1 MRKNIGTKVNHV
13 SDWIAEKNT
22 EYGLRPDHP
31 LQRYAKQWKP
41 WQTGNFIRRILE
53 EKPVPPILV
62 AEQDDSE
69 HKGCVISWLIDGKQR
84 ISTLE
89 RYVNNEFPVATST
102 RNPFITYQGYKP
114 DTKMSRGKEV
124 IKRDKKGNVIYLYD
138 EDGKKIF
145 GEQVVDI
152 RGKKFCQLPDEL
164 QKRILSTYITADVL
178 YECTD
183 DDIQNEI
190 RDRNSGSQM
199 NVAQIGVNALGVNWA
214 SSVRNLSNH
223 SFIKN
228 CCKFSENDDNSSKTM
243 RAVGEALMAVNFI
256 EDWNKKNEAMCT
268 FLSQNLT
275 EGCVD
280 GMASMFDILEDII
293 PAEDDIIKHLS
304 FKEFFVVMA
313 NFAYFLS
320 IEKEGMVYDSACY
333 TDFIRNW
340 VREAMFEVYSEA
352 DEDDFEDE
360 EALTYELLASKQA
373 REPHVVQE
381 RVRVMNEFLD
391 KYLEENCSHMLVE
404 GDIVDDTDDTAD
416 TETEVSYI
424 NVPEIDTL
432 STELAER
439 FDFVEKDYAKFNTK
453 LAMLMADVPL
463 NSFDDESL
471 NNFKNRYAQM
481 NEEDKGVVV
490 DDAEW
495 KALLVEQHLTN
506 NLKDDD
512 RFITPDNVLALCR
525 LLHDLDRENQTDTV
539 GACFE
544 EWLVEFANK
553 YYTTRFIDI
562 LPDDLL
568 GRANYM
574 YKDLVEFYNEEVA

>member
-53 EKPVPPILV
+53 EKPVPPILI
-62 AEQDDSE
+62 AEQDDPD
-69 HKGCVISWLIDGKQR
+69 HKGCVVSWLIDGKQR

-114 DTKMSRGKEV
+114 DTKVSRGKEV
-124 IKRDKKGNVIYLYD
+124 IKRDRKGNVIYLYD

-145 GEQVVDI
+145 GEQTIDI

-183 DDIQNEI
+183 EDIQNEI

-199 NVAQIGVNALGVNWA
+199 NVAQIGVNALGVGWA

-223 SFIKN
+223 SFIKD
-228 CCKFSENDDNSSKTM
+228 CCKFTENDDNSSKTM
-243 RAVGEALMAVNFI
+243 RAIGEALMAVNFI
-256 EDWNKKNEAMCT
+256 EDWNKKNEIMCS
-268 FLSQNLT
+268 FLSENLT
-275 EGCVD
+275 QSCVD
-280 GMASMFDILEDII
+280 EIANMFDILEDIL
-293 PAEDDIIKHLS
+293 PTDESTIKHLS
-304 FKEFFVVMA
+304 FKEFFVTIA
-313 NFAYFLS
+313 NFAHFLS
-320 IEKEGMVYDSACY
+320 TEKNGMVYDSSCY
-333 TDFIRNW
+333 ADFIHYW
-340 VREAMFEVYSEA
+340 ISKGMYEVYSEV

-360 EALTYELLASKQA
+360 EALTYELLSSKQA
-373 REPHVVQE
+373 REPHVVIE

-391 KYLEENCSHMLVE
+391 KYLEENCSNMLVE
-404 GDIVDDTDDTAD
+404 TDIVIADDNAD
-416 TETEVSYI
+416 TEEVPTVDI
-424 NVPEIDTL
+424 EIPEIDGLT
-432 STELAER
+432 TELADR
-439 FDFVEKDYAKFNTK
+439 FEFETSQVVDFNTK

-463 NSFDDESL
+463 NSFDREGMD
-471 NNFKNRYAQM
+471 NFRQRYATM
-481 NEEDKGVVV
+481 DEEDKGVVV
-490 DDAEW
+490 DNAEW

-506 NLKDDD
+506 NLKDNN
-512 RFITPDNVLALCR
+512 RFITPNNVLALCR
-525 LLHDLDRENQTDTV
+525 LLKDLDLEGQTITV
-539 GACFE
+539 GVVIE
-544 EWLVEFANK
+544 DWLVDFADR
-553 YYTTRFIDI
+553 YYMTRFMDI
-562 LPDDLL
+562 LPEDLL

-574 YKDLVEFYNEEVA
+574 YKDLIEYYKEVA